1 MLIRAYIYTVSAYSF
16 TLFCGSHF
24 IVSALVIARVA
35 YIRIRHRTVE
45 TSSDMTENTGLY
57 AGKVVAISAF
67 LASRKILTIDA
78 VAENAFFAENSF
90 QKIILSIVAV
100 ETGKIRASI
109 RFHSFSSIVIA
120 AVVAARIGVIA

>member
-24 IVSALVIARVA
+24 IVSSLVIARVA

-45 TSSDMTENTGLY
+45 TSSDVTENACLY
-57 AGKVVAISAF
+57 ARKIVAISAF
-67 LASRKILTIDA
+67 LASGKILAIDA

-90 QKIILSIVAV
+90 QKIILSIIAV
-100 ETGKIRASI
+100 ET
-109 RFHSFSSIVIA
+109 
-120 AVVAARIGVIA
+120 